1 LRQILEGEVELS
13 ETYTAHYVRDGQTW
27 VAEVADHPG
36 IRTES
41 SSIPEARQAIREA
54 LAQHLGAD
62 ASALSIVDRV
72 GLPASFKKAQAE
84 VRANRTKQELTEMV
98 LSMTEPRT
106 AEEWAEDMD
115 LAYRAPAA
123 VDYLKSF
130 GNRPIN
136 IDEMCYAISICEQVG
151 MYDGERDVTQLEQ
164 LMKQAEKSGA

>member
-1 LRQILEGEVELS
+1 LS

-41 SSIPEARQAIREA
+41 PSIPEARQAIREA
-54 LAQHLGAD
+54 LAEHLGAD

-72 GLPASFKKAQAE
+72 GLPASFKKVQAE
-84 VRANRTKQELTEMV
+84 VRASRTKQELTEMA

-164 LMKQAEKSGA
+164 LMKQAEISGA